1 MSIDFNTAILVIQM
15 KWNGG
20 VERDELTLR
29 VMQAGIVEQ
38 GLTLLAEGVLFL
50 RQWNVMGE
58 CNVTPAK
65 NWFSY
70 FVGT

>member
-1 MSIDFNTAILVIQM
+1 
-15 KWNGG
+15 
-20 VERDELTLR
+20 
-29 VMQAGIVEQ
+29 MQVGIVEQ

-50 RQWNVMGE
+50 RQWSVVGE
-58 CNVTPAK
+58 CNVAPAK